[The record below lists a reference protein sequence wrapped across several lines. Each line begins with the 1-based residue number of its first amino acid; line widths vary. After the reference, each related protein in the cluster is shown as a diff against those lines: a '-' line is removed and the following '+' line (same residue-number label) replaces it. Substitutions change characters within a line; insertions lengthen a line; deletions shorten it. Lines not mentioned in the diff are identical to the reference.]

1 MFASLTTEEQRLLG
15 ASPLFA
21 GLTARE
27 LVEGIEILQ
36 ARRRSFAKGEFIQHI
51 GEPFR
56 YAGIVLSGAV
66 ECSFTTEAF
75 NRISVRHLETGELFG
90 ETLAWARVQKSPM
103 QVTALQDSTVLL
115 FSIEALKAETLSPVA
130 VKIGRNLVGVLVSIN
145 LHLNRRVRVLGQGS
159 IRDRL
164 RVFLAE
170 SETGPDGFVRLP
182 FSYTELAGILG
193 VNRSALSRE
202 IGRMRD
208 EGLLDTGGQALRLRR
223 G

>member
-21 GLTARE
+21 RLTARE
-27 LVEGIEILQ
+27 LVEGLDILQ
-36 ARRRSFAKGEFIQHI
+36 ARRRTFAKGDFIQHI

-56 YAGIVLSGAV
+56 YAGIVLSGTV

-75 NRISVRHLETGELFG
+75 NRVSVRRFEAGELFG
-90 ETLAWARVQKSPM
+90 EALAWARVPKSPM
-103 QVTALQDSTVLL
+103 QVMALQDTVVLL
-115 FSIEALKAETLSPVA
+115 FSMEPLKTETLPPVA
-130 VKIGRNLVGVLVSIN
+130 VKIGRNLLGVLVSLN

-170 SETGPDGFVRLP
+170 CETGPDGFVRLP
-182 FSYTELAGILG
+182 FSYPELAGILG

-208 EGLLDTGGQALRLRR
+208 EGLLDTDGQALRLRQ